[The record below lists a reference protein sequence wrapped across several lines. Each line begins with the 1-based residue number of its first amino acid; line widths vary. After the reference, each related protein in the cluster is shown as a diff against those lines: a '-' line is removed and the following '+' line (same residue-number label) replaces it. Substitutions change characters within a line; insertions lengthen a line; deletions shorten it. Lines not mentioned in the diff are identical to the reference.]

1 MTKRSQEL
9 IRKIRARLAQ
19 IPVCHCFVQQ
29 SKSNH
34 KGGKMTTVSQNLQNA
49 AVEYTNQPDTH
60 IDLDGD
66 VWDGR
71 GFWWNDDKKRHF
83 LEHIYLV
90 RRLEQRK

>member
-1 MTKRSQEL
+1 
-9 IRKIRARLAQ
+9 
-19 IPVCHCFVQQ
+19 
-29 SKSNH
+29 
-34 KGGKMTTVSQNLQNA
+34 MTTVSQNLQNA

-83 LEHIYLV
+83 LEHIQTARPHLPWAKTQGASKG
-90 RRLEQRK
+90 L